1 MDYDQLVEAI
11 QMTTNIN
18 EIELLCDKTGLIFGN
33 FEQQEMQFR
42 QLANLYRGLGQKMKK
57 MKKSSN
63 HKNLTV
69 MV

>member
-11 QMTTNIN
+11 QMTTSVNDL
-18 EIELLCDKTGLIFGN
+18 ELLCDNTGLVFGN

-57 MKKSSN
+57 IKKSSKP
-63 HKNLTV
+63 KNLAAV
-69 MV
+69 V